1 MCTVSAVIISLQ
13 PDSETWLSPSC
24 QAELETRDMTGAQDG
39 RDGGKEGAYRV
50 TRIMCRRGWAI
61 DQIKFEYR
69 CSS

>member
-1 MCTVSAVIISLQ
+1 
-13 PDSETWLSPSC
+13 
-24 QAELETRDMTGAQDG
+24 MTEARDG
-39 RDGGKEGAYRV
+39 RDGGKEGTYRV

>member
-1 MCTVSAVIISLQ
+1 MRPA
-13 PDSETWLSPSC
+13 
-24 QAELETRDMTGAQDG
+24 DMTGAQDG
-39 RDGGKEGAYRV
+39 RDGGKEENYRV